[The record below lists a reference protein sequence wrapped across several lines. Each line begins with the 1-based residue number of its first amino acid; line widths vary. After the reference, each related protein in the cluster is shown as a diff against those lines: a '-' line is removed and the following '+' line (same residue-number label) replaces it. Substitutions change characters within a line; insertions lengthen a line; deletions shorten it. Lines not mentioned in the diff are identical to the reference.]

1 MNLFK
6 ESLHTIITQVFC
18 LLFGIGVSIVLNRV
32 LGPASK
38 GEFVSLLFIPQL
50 VISCTTLGLAV
61 SGSYFIGKGKYPEGD
76 IVLSNLGRRG

>member
-18 LLFGIGVSIVLNRV
+18 LLFGIGTSIVLNRV
-32 LGPASK
+32 LGSAGK

-50 VISCTTLGLAV
+50 VISPGLTV
-61 SGSYFIGKGKYPEGD
+61 SGSYFIDKGKYPEGD
-76 IVLSNLGRRG
+76 IVLSNIGRRG